1 MTEQELQM
9 IVERVVARCV
19 DGQAAAPACAPTA
32 CGEILAEASARHVHL
47 TKEAVE
53 ALFGAGASLTK
64 KKELSQK
71 GEFLSEQ
78 RVTIVTAKGDL
89 THVAVL
95 GPERPAVQVEL
106 SRTDCRVLGINAP
119 VRLSGDL
126 DGAADVYLI
135 GPKGLYEAKGSTIV
149 AKAHIHLP
157 PDEAA
162 RRGLSNGQKVC
173 VQVQGSRPV
182 TFDDVEIRVKDSFT
196 PAMHIDLDEANAC
209 GLGPKSRAVILK

>member
-1 MTEQELQM
+1 MTEQELQR
-9 IVERVVARCV
+9 IVERVVARCTEAS
-19 DGQAAAPACAPTA
+19 AAQPCYAVSG
-32 CGEILAEASARHVHL
+32 GEILAEASARHVHL

-53 ALFGAGASLTK
+53 ALFGPGVSLVK
-64 KKELSQK
+64 KKDLSQK

-106 SRTDCRVLGINAP
+106 SRTDCRALGINAP
-119 VRLSGDL
+119 VNLSGDL
-126 DGAADVYLI
+126 TGAADVYLI
-135 GPKGLYEAKGSTIV
+135 GPKGLYEARGSAIV

-162 RRGLSNGQKVC
+162 RRGLHNGQKVC

-182 TFDDVEIRVKDSFT
+182 TFDDVEIRVKESFT

-209 GLGPKSRAVILK
+209 GLGPDSRAVIL

>member
-1 MTEQELQM
+1 MTEQELQA

-19 DGQAAAPACAPTA
+19 AQPACCAPAAG
-32 CGEILAEASARHVHL
+32 GEILAEASARHVHL
-47 TKEAVE
+47 TKAAVE
-53 ALFGAGASLTK
+53 ALFGPGMTLTK
-64 KKELSQK
+64 KKDLSQT

-78 RVTIVTAKGDL
+78 RVTIVTAKGCL

-106 SRTDCRVLGINAP
+106 SRTDCRALGINAP

-126 DGAADVYLI
+126 SGAADVYLV
-135 GPKGLYEAKGSTIV
+135 GPKGMLEAKGSAIV

-157 PDEAA
+157 PQEAA
-162 RRGLSNGQKVC
+162 RRGLANGQKVC

-209 GLGPKSRAVILK
+209 GLGPDSHAIILA

>member
-1 MTEQELQM
+1 MTEQELQR
-9 IVERVVARCV
+9 IVERVVARCTEAS
-19 DGQAAAPACAPTA
+19 AAQPCCAVSG
-32 CGEILAEASARHVHL
+32 GEILAEASARHVHL

-53 ALFGAGASLTK
+53 ALFGPGVSLVK
-64 KKELSQK
+64 KKDLSQK

-95 GPERPAVQVEL
+95 GPERSAVQVEL
-106 SRTDCRVLGINAP
+106 SRTDCRALGINAP
-119 VRLSGDL
+119 VNLSGDL
-126 DGAADVYLI
+126 TGAADVYLI
-135 GPKGLYEAKGSTIV
+135 GPKGLYEAKGSAIV

-162 RRGLSNGQKVC
+162 RRGLHNGQKVC

-209 GLGPKSRAVILK
+209 GLGPDSRAVIL